1 MSNRD
6 EREWWPRLKAREIVN
21 RLKISKPSDLSIE
34 DIAWN
39 QGALVIEG
47 GLGGCDARLVHTPGI
62 SPAILRVRKHL
73 SPPGKRRFAIA
84 HELGH
89 LKLAHNPG
97 QPAEC
102 SEKEFLA
109 WYNDQSD
116 KEGEANV
123 FAAELIM
130 PESLFA
136 PRLTGTT
143 PGFEIIESL
152 ASDFQTTLTATAI
165 RYVQL
170 CGQKCAIVCSRN
182 SSVAWSWPGPEFHYW
197 IKRGRELRAHSY
209 AIDFFC
215 KGPDA
220 SEMREM
226 QDVPRDAW
234 IDGATMQDSITEQ
247 SRPLYSYGSVITL
260 LWIRD

>member
-6 EREWWPRLKAREIVN
+6 EREWWPRLKAREIIKA
-21 RLKISKPSDLSIE
+21 LKISQPSDLSIE
-34 DIAWN
+34 DIAWE
-39 QGALVIEG
+39 QGALVMDG
-47 GLGGCDARLVHTPGI
+47 GLRGCDARLVHTPGV

-97 QPAEC
+97 QPSEC
-102 SEKEFLA
+102 AEKEFLA
-109 WYNDQSD
+109 WYKDQGD
-116 KEGEANV
+116 KEADANV

-136 PRLTGTT
+136 PRATGTI
-143 PGFEIIESL
+143 PSFEIIESL

-170 CGQKCAIVCSRN
+170 CGEKCAIVCSAN
-182 SSVAWSWPGPEFHYW
+182 SRVSWSWPSPEFRYW
-197 IKRGRELRAHSY
+197 IKRGWELRAHSY
-209 AIDFFC
+209 AIDFFY
-215 KGPDA
+215 KGSHAP
-220 SEMREM
+220 EMREM
-226 QDVPRDAW
+226 QEVPRNAW
-234 IDGATMQDSITEQ
+234 IDGESMQDSIREQ
-247 SRPLYSYGSVITL
+247 SRALSSYGSVITL
-260 LWIRD
+260 LWIYC